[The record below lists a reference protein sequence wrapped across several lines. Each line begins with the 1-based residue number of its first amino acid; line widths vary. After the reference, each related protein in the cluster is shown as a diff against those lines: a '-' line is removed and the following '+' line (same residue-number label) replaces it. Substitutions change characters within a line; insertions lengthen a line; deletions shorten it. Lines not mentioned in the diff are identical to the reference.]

1 MEHTNTERE
10 GDRMRESER
19 KRLVELLIEYDTR
32 RMMRMSIEECAD
44 HLLDNGVIVP
54 PCKVGD
60 IIYAPKHGS
69 NEIIE
74 CEVTQV
80 RIIFSKHKGR
90 TIQIYFNSGNKLT
103 EAFFTPIDFKYG
115 FACFTREEAEALLK
129 GGESDA

>member
-1 MEHTNTERE
+1 
-10 GDRMRESER
+10 MRESER
-19 KRLVELLIEYDTR
+19 KRLEELILEFERTCPETCTGLEK
-32 RMMRMSIEECAD
+32 SCAQCVLEQKID
-44 HLLDNGVIVP
+44 HLLDNGVVVP

-80 RIIFSKHKGR
+80 RVIFSKHKGR

-115 FACFTREEAEALLK
+115 FACFTREEAEAKL
-129 GGESDA
+129 GGEDK